1 MTAQMKWILAICGL
15 LAVNVIACVVLAV
28 VAGSET
34 NQVIPDYYAKASH
47 YDDQMARAAAS
58 QRLGWKLDVAVTGEA
73 LDASLR
79 DASGLVIDDAQ
90 VRITGYPRAHAA
102 EKLDIA
108 LRPVDGH
115 YRAARPV
122 RRGWYD
128 LVVDIDARG
137 THDTRTI
144 AIEAP

>member
-1 MTAQMKWILAICGL
+1 MTSQVKWILAIGGL

-28 VAGSET
+28 VAGSDT
-34 NQVIPDYYAKASH
+34 SQVIPDYYAKASH

-58 QRLGWKLDVAVTGEA
+58 QRLGWQLDVAVIGEA

-79 DASGLVIDDAQ
+79 DANGQPIDGAT
-90 VRITGYPRAHAA
+90 VRITGYPRAHAT

-108 LRPVDGH
+108 LQPRDGR

-137 THDTRTI
+137 AHDTRTI